1 MILATEQLREYVGQL
16 AMVDGSFDPI
26 HDGHI
31 GYFRAA
37 SQFGLPVICNVA
49 SDSWTVSKHPVL
61 LSQAQRG
68 VVLDSIRY
76 LSFVHLSTMSTRE
89 VLQLLQPKMYIKGND
104 WIARGGVPEE
114 EQQLC
119 DELGIEVKY
128 LETVTNSSSK
138 LLADWATAPQRD
150 KGTSK

>member
-16 AMVDGSFDPI
+16 VMVDGSFDPI

-37 SQFGLPVICNVA
+37 SQFGLPVLCNVA

-61 LSQAQRG
+61 LTQNQRG
-68 VVLDSIRY
+68 IVLDSIRF
-76 LSFVHLSTMSTRE
+76 LSFVHLSQVSTRD
-89 VLQLLQPKMYIKGND
+89 VLRLLQPKMYVKGND
-104 WIARGGVPEE
+104 WIARGGVPTE

-150 KGTSK
+150 EGISK

>member
-1 MILATEQLREYVGQL
+1 MILDTEQLREYVGQL

-31 GYFRAA
+31 GYFQAA

-76 LSFVHLSTMSTRE
+76 LSYVHLSTMSTRE

-104 WIARGGVPEE
+104 WIARGGVPAD

-138 LLADWATAPQRD
+138 LLADWTTAPQRD
-150 KGTSK
+150 KGTLK

>member
-37 SQFGLPVICNVA
+37 GQFGLPVICNVA

-104 WIARGGVPEE
+104 WIARGGVPADER
-114 EQQLC
+114 QLC

-138 LLADWATAPQRD
+138 LLADWATAPQRGR
-150 KGTSK
+150 GTSK

>member
-89 VLQLLQPKMYIKGND
+89 VLQLLKPKMYIKGND
-104 WIARGGVPEE
+104 WIARGGVPADER
-114 EQQLC
+114 QLC

-138 LLADWATAPQRD
+138 LLADWATAPQRG